1 VTGLQNFLVALT
13 GEGKMAMKAGVMVA
27 PAKLV
32 FVEVNGYEGTASFQD
47 RSCQKGACLC
57 FLKLLKVH

>member
-1 VTGLQNFLVALT
+1 MTGLQNFLVALT

-47 RSCQKGACLC
+47 RSC
-57 FLKLLKVH
+57 